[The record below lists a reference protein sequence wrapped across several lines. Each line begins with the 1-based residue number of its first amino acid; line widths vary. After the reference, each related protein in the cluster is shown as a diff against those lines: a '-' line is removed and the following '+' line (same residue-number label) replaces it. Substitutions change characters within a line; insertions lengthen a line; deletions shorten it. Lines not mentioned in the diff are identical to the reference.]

1 MKKTYLINISCE
13 AEKYSNFKTSL
24 ESLDFI
30 NIEEISSEKNLFKKD
45 FYHQNCQIIIFA
57 YESSIEA
64 LELSKNFKKHLNLN
78 LQVIVILNSNNSQD
92 SNIFGLEGIST
103 ASINNFKETILSI
116 IPKIQKTSKN
126 IFSFINISSRELYS
140 SYIQLAFAKYLSLK
154 NITSLLIELCSF
166 EYIHKN
172 LSINKTSSL
181 HSDKYF
187 KTLTSKNIEDK
198 YFHKLNTKLNSYL
211 IKNPINP
218 SDRLDFDKD
227 NNHNF
232 DELINNSQNQEQ
244 YLLINLGRDYDS

>member
-103 ASINNFKETILSI
+103 ASINNFKEIFLLDSI
-116 IPKIQKTSKN
+116 
-126 IFSFINISSRELYS
+126 
-140 SYIQLAFAKYLSLK
+140 YL
-154 NITSLLIELCSF
+154 
-166 EYIHKN
+166 
-172 LSINKTSSL
+172 
-181 HSDKYF
+181 
-187 KTLTSKNIEDK
+187 
-198 YFHKLNTKLNSYL
+198 
-211 IKNPINP
+211 
-218 SDRLDFDKD
+218 
-227 NNHNF
+227 
-232 DELINNSQNQEQ
+232 
-244 YLLINLGRDYDS
+244 